1 VNTGEDRAYG
11 VVVVSFGSG
20 DVLGSFLESLSTSD
34 LLPRAVVI
42 VENGPDKP
50 KISSSPKLSVTVLHQ
65 PDNPGY
71 GTAVNLGIAAL
82 PEDISWALI
91 SNPDVT
97 LAPDTISLL
106 LSEKDASPRVGS
118 LGPALLNLDGTVYP
132 SARAIPSIRMGI
144 GHALLGALW
153 KTNPWTTKYRGD
165 YGSEEPRQAGWL
177 SGACLMLNRL
187 AFDQIGGFDTRYFM
201 FVEDVDLGMRLGESG
216 WSNIYVPGAKATHI
230 LGHATKGAR
239 SAMAQAHHQSAK
251 RFINKRYPGIVWLP
265 LRAVINIG
273 LTLRQ
278 WLVQAIRR

>member
-20 DVLGSFLESLSTSD
+20 AVLGSFLESLSTSD
-34 LLPRAVVI
+34 LIPQAVVI

-50 KISSSPKLSVTVLHQ
+50 KMSSSKKLSVTVLHR

-82 PEDISWALI
+82 PENISWALI

-118 LGPALLNLDGTVYP
+118 LGPALLNPDGTVYP
-132 SARAIPSIRMGI
+132 SARAVPSIGMGI

-153 KTNPWTTKYRGD
+153 KTNPWTAKYRGT
-165 YGSEEPRQAGWL
+165 YGSKTPRPAGWL
-177 SGACLMLNRL
+177 SGACLMVNRV
-187 AFDQIGGFDTRYFM
+187 AFEEIGGFDTRYFM
-201 FVEDVDLGMRLGESG
+201 FMEDVDLGMRLGQSR
-216 WSNIYVPGAKATHI
+216 WSNVYVPEAKAIHI
-230 LGHATKGAR
+230 VGHATKGAR
-239 SAMAQAHHQSAK
+239 SAMAKAHHQSAK
-251 RFINKRYPGIVWLP
+251 RFIAKRYPGILGLP